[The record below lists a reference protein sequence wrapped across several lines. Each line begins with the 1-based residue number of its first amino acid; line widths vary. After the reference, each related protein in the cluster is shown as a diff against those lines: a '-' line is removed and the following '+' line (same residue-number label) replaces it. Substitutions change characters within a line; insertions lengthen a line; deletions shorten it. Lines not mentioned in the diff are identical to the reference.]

1 MNQIQFKRFF
11 SVGILV
17 LLVSCQPQSEDEY
30 NLPVTKYLTSE
41 ATQALNL
48 PFSDAVRVGNM
59 LYLSGQIGNLPGT
72 PTLVPG
78 GIAAETKQAMENI
91 RAVLEKNGSSLNQV
105 VKCTVMLAD
114 IAEWNEM
121 NAVYVTYFPESLP
134 ARSAFATSGLAL
146 GARTEIECIATVK

>member
-59 LYLSGQIGNLPGT
+59 LYRAPR
-72 PTLVPG
+72 
-78 GIAAETKQAMENI
+78 AA
-91 RAVLEKNGSSLNQV
+91 RWRRRV
-105 VKCTVMLAD
+105 
-114 IAEWNEM
+114 
-121 NAVYVTYFPESLP
+121 
-134 ARSAFATSGLAL
+134 RSA
-146 GARTEIECIATVK
+146 RTA